1 MIFSSPEFVLLFLP
15 ATVLLYYAL
24 LRGGYARFIGF
35 FLFSASLVYYAW
47 WRPENLLVILASI
60 IFNYA
65 FGQALGRLDRWRK
78 AVFILGVAANLA
90 ALGFYKYTDFAL
102 RTLNS
107 LLATDL
113 PMQGIILPL
122 GISFFTFQ
130 QVAYLSD
137 IFMRKHDPAREHF
150 LDYCCFVCFFPQ
162 LVAGPIVHHQEM
174 MPQFHDAKNQ
184 EINWENIFNG
194 IVLFSIGLAKKVLIA
209 DNLSPLVKYC
219 FETSPSLT
227 FAEAAL
233 GSTCYTLQ
241 LYFDFS
247 AYSDM
252 AVGAALLFNI
262 RLPWNFDSPY
272 KALDI
277 QDFWRRWHITLSR
290 WLRDYLYIP
299 LGGNRK
305 GKRRTLGNLVM
316 TFLLG
321 GLWHGAAWTFVIWG
335 ALHGIALA
343 VHRLWRDAGL
353 RLPRLLGWFLT
364 FVFVSLAWVVFRAPD
379 MQSLRR
385 FAKGFLGLN
394 GFSFSAPFQR
404 GLSATVPGAEFTPLF
419 VFVACALCMALLF
432 PNSAAILRW
441 RPQKKLYLA
450 AALSVVA
457 LISIFMPESTPEFI
471 YSKF

>member
-15 ATVLLYYAL
+15 ATVLIYYAL
-24 LRGGYARFIGF
+24 LRGGYARFTGF

-60 IFNYA
+60 LFNYA
-65 FGQALGRLDRWRK
+65 LGRAIARAGTWRK
-78 AVFILGVAANLA
+78 AIFILGCGGNLTT
-90 ALGFYKYTDFAL
+90 LGVYKYTDFAL
-102 RTLNS
+102 RTLNA

-130 QVAYLSD
+130 QIAWLSD
-137 IFMRKHDPAREHF
+137 IYTHKHDPAGERF

-174 MPQFHDAKNQ
+174 VPQFHDTKNHTV
-184 EINWENIFNG
+184 NWENIFNG

-209 DNLSPLVKYC
+209 DQLSPLVRCC

-227 FAEAAL
+227 FLEACL
-233 GSTCYTLQ
+233 GSISYTLQ

-262 RLPWNFDSPY
+262 HVPWNFNSPY

-305 GKRRTLGNLVM
+305 GKGRTLGNLVL

-335 ALHGIALA
+335 GLHGLALGI
-343 VHRLWRDAGL
+343 HRLWRDAGL
-353 RLPRLLGWFLT
+353 HLPRLLAWFLT
-364 FVFVSLAWVVFRAPD
+364 FAFLNLTWVVFRAPD
-379 MQSLRR
+379 MQSLHR
-385 FAKGFLGLN
+385 FADAFLGKN
-394 GFSFSAPFQR
+394 GVFFRMQFKDRVVAVFPDTDFT
-404 GLSATVPGAEFTPLF
+404 TV
-419 VFVACALCMALLF
+419 ALTVLCVLCLALLF
-432 PNSAAILRW
+432 PNSAALLRW
-441 RPQKKLYLA
+441 QPPKKLCLA
-450 AALSVVA
+450 VALSVA
-457 LISIFMPESTPEFI
+457 AILGILLPGSTPEFI
-471 YSKF
+471 YSNF

>member
-24 LRGGYARFIGF
+24 LRKGYARFIGF
-35 FLFSASLVYYAW
+35 FLFSVSLVYYAW
-47 WRPENLLVILASI
+47 WRPENLFVILASI
-60 IFNYA
+60 VINYSL
-65 FGQALGRLDRWRK
+65 GQLIARAGTWRK
-78 AVFILGVAANLA
+78 AIFILGVAANLGS
-90 ALGFYKYTDFAL
+90 LGFYKYTDFAL
-102 RTLNS
+102 RTLNAVLS
-107 LLATDL
+107 TDL

-137 IFMRKHDPAREHF
+137 IYTRKHDPQGEHF

-174 MPQFHDAKNQ
+174 MPQFHDTKNHTV
-184 EINWENIFNG
+184 NWENIFNG
-194 IVLFSIGLAKKVLIA
+194 IVLFSIGLGKKALIA
-209 DNLSPLVKYC
+209 DNLSPIVKYC
-219 FETSPSLT
+219 FETTPSLT
-227 FAEAAL
+227 FLEASF
-233 GSTCYTLQ
+233 GSVCYTLQ

-252 AVGAALLFNI
+252 AVGAALFFNI
-262 RLPWNFDSPY
+262 RLPWNFNSPY

-305 GKRRTLGNLVM
+305 GKGRTLGNLFM

-335 ALHGIALA
+335 CLHGIALA
-343 VHRLWRDAGL
+343 IHRLWRDAGL
-353 RLPRLLGWFLT
+353 RLPRLVGWFVT
-364 FVFVSLAWVVFRAPD
+364 FAFINVAWVVFRAPD
-379 MQSLRR
+379 MECIHKFTDA
-385 FAKGFLGLN
+385 FAGKNGFLFRVPFREGVIFALD
-394 GFSFSAPFQR
+394 GISFTGIAAWV
-404 GLSATVPGAEFTPLF
+404 LCTLCIVLF
-419 VFVACALCMALLF
+419 L
-432 PNSAAILRW
+432 PNSSAILRW
-441 RPQKKLYLA
+441 APSRKLH
-450 AALSVVA
+450 LSVTISVIA
-457 LISIFMPESTPEFI
+457 LVYILLPEATQEFI
-471 YSKF
+471 YSNF